1 MTLCSYFYKFSYVCM
16 RFLFF
21 CNRTRCLGGTEYTQA
36 AQLWGVHI
44 KYCERVM
51 TQIQESELLAN
62 EQTNSKR
69 KRSDLIEECAT
80 RTEENEIDNRRR
92 RRQSA
97 AFQQRRRSLVTYNN
111 INDDKSSQRF
121 GEIYARIIKLSSENV
136 LVSASNFLCGRL
148 WSKIIGNRK

>member
-1 MTLCSYFYKFSYVCM
+1 
-16 RFLFF
+16 
-21 CNRTRCLGGTEYTQA
+21 
-36 AQLWGVHI
+36 
-44 KYCERVM
+44 M
-51 TQIQESELLAN
+51 TQIEKSELLAN

-111 INDDKSSQRF
+111 TNDDKCSQRF

-136 LVSASNFLCGRL
+136 LISASIFLWERF
-148 WSKIIGNRK
+148 